1 MGLIQAIKLGTIIL
15 PILFDL
21 IPAIEKA
28 YPMPKQ
34 GAEKLAL
41 LMQLLRDAI
50 DVTKDGVSWDDL
62 VPLVQKW
69 AAAIVSFMNR
79 TGAFNK

>member
-69 AAAIVSFMNR
+69 AAAIVGFMNR